1 MSESSVSGTSGGTE
15 SSVSATSPRLHIK
28 GYILRLL
35 AEQAAGDALWDD
47 QICDAVCTDYEL
59 SGDYWRGTV
68 RLTLTDLFS
77 GGLLDEVGTTV
88 DPERTG
94 GVERVLFKFRL
105 NDFGRERM
113 RQSGLL
119 EVAP

>member
-1 MSESSVSGTSGGTE
+1 MSE
-15 SSVSATSPRLHIK
+15 LHIK
-28 GYILRLL
+28 GYILRVL
-35 AEQAAGDALWDD
+35 AERDALWDD
-47 QICDAVCTDYEL
+47 EVCDAVCTEYGL
-59 SGDYWRGTV
+59 TGDYWRGTI

-88 DPERTG
+88 DPERTD

-105 NDFGRERM
+105 NNFGRERM

-119 EVAP
+119 EVTA